1 MYQLSV
7 SSQVLWTDIYVIMHF
22 NFSSFF
28 MFNLFL
34 HCLNVFFAMFYYD
47 YIISFLEKK
56 IINKGLCQQII
67 DLIDFIQY
75 ICKTYLQFQKEGL

>member
-1 MYQLSV
+1 
-7 SSQVLWTDIYVIMHF
+7 
-22 NFSSFF
+22 
-28 MFNLFL
+28 MF
-34 HCLNVFFAMFYYD
+34 FFAMFYYD